1 MVKICKQNDFC
12 RTFMTEKSANI
23 WICNFE
29 KANRG
34 VFGDSGVMV
43 IKCEN
48 LQLHSRG
55 LSYILLNV
63 QTGDTYVVTLFRI
76 PGYGTQCIR
85 K

>member
-1 MVKICKQNDFC
+1 
-12 RTFMTEKSANI
+12 MTEKSANI

-63 QTGDTYVVTLFRI
+63 
-76 PGYGTQCIR
+76 
-85 K
+85 

>member
-1 MVKICKQNDFC
+1 MVKVCKQNDSC

-55 LSYILLNV
+55 LSYSMYN
-63 QTGDTYVVTLFRI
+63 TGDTYVVTLFRI
-76 PGYGTQCIR
+76 PGYDTQCIR